1 MQRTSGRG
9 IVEQQHTGD
18 DVFRLHGARDGRVR
32 NKVLR
37 GALEGEMEM
46 IRSASPSRSHLIAN
60 FGSAHFY
67 RHLQRLIKWTDQTG
81 YAEQQRIRWWHVD
94 ESIVVVAS
102 VCDSRSFY
110 GQLE

>member
-18 DVFRLHGARDGRVR
+18 DVFRLDGARDGRVR

-60 FGSAHFY
+60 CGSAHY
-67 RHLQRLIKWTDQTG
+67 RHLQTDQMDRSNWVCGTTKN
-81 YAEQQRIRWWHVD
+81 
-94 ESIVVVAS
+94 SMVA
-102 VCDSRSFY
+102 CR
-110 GQLE
+110 